1 MTTKTKE
8 EKAWKE
14 LKKEA
19 DEAIIKLRNSVNRLT
34 DDMHVVRTEMNKFK
48 EAVQSDIQ
56 RLVDIRNKD
65 INEIREQFAKK

>member
-1 MTTKTKE
+1 MATKNKE
-8 EKAWKE
+8 EKAWTE

-19 DEAIIKLRNSVNRLT
+19 DEAISKLRTSVSRLT
-34 DDMHVVRTEMNKFK
+34 DDMHIVRTEMNKFK

-56 RLVDIRNKD
+56 RLVEIRNKD

>member
-1 MTTKTKE
+1 MATKNKE
-8 EKAWKE
+8 EKAWTE

-19 DEAIIKLRNSVNRLT
+19 DEAISKLRTSVNRLT
-34 DDMHVVRTEMNKFK
+34 DDMHIVRTEMNKFK

-56 RLVDIRNKD
+56 RLVEIRNKD

>member
-19 DEAIIKLRNSVNRLT
+19 DEAIINLRNSVNRLT

-56 RLVDIRNKD
+56 RLVEIRNKD